1 MRKLTLCV
9 SAFLLASC
17 GAVNFAK
24 VDAKEF
30 GPAPT
35 AIALRNAAEQQLQ
48 NSLIDPESRRVRWF
62 DQQPKQAGVYTGFL
76 RSGWVYGWAMRFG
89 VNAKNRMG
97 GYTGEKIYYVMQK
110 GDELY
115 VSEVWSSDFFAIN
128 DQHAAPA
135 R

>member
-1 MRKLTLCV
+1 MRNLTLFV
-9 SAFLLASC
+9 SAFLLAAC
-17 GAVNFAK
+17 GSVNFAK

-30 GPAPT
+30 GPAPA
-35 AIALRNAAEQQLQ
+35 AIALQKVAEQHLQ

-62 DQQPKQAGVYTGFL
+62 DQQPRQAGLYTGLL

-97 GYTGEKIYYVMQK
+97 GYAGEKLYYVMQH
-110 GDELY
+110 GDQLY
-115 VSEVWSSDFFAIN
+115 VSEILSSDFFAVN
-128 DQHAAPA
+128 DTLAAPA